1 MSYTRKP
8 LLRRKKLVL
17 DSLLAGVMLFSSFA
31 VRTPNVEPNPDDY
44 EVSIGL
50 THKYFHFNRQWE
62 RELGTKYND
71 VLAWAKLDEGIYF
84 KPEYM
89 NKQSK
94 SIKYLKLD
102 WRRSWKGISAG
113 LTTRSTD
120 ETLKLYE
127 TFASV
132 GMSKTKK
139 YYNDKIEVVVS
150 FDGYFPPDDS
160 SDNNTFEFEDKF
172 KVSWKLTDKIKLYNL
187 GEISK
192 LQGKEFYKGKIGVE
206 YVF

>member
-1 MSYTRKP
+1 M
-8 LLRRKKLVL
+8 L

-31 VRTPNVEPNPDDY
+31 VRTPNVQPNPDDY
-44 EVSIGL
+44 EVSIGV
-50 THKYFHFNRQWE
+50 THKYFHINRQWE

-71 VLAWAKLDEGIYF
+71 VLVWAKLDEGVYF

-102 WRRSWKGISAG
+102 WRRKVLGASFGF
-113 LTTRSTD
+113 TTRSTD

-132 GMSKTKK
+132 GISKKKK
-139 YYNDKIEVVVS
+139 YYNDKIEVQVS

-160 SDNNTFEFEDKF
+160 GDNSTFEFEDKF

-187 GEISK
+187 GEVSK
-192 LQGKEFYKGKIGVE
+192 LKGKEFYKGKIGIE
-206 YVF
+206 ITL